1 MDIGYT
7 DRTFNNR
14 SYAPTRDDGFGQGD
28 RSYIF
33 PYGQTSRQMNIAELL
48 KKNFVLVPIIASV
61 VVGTFSGVKYI
72 VSLTETINKNK
83 DEINI
88 IKNTNLKNQIT
99 YISQLTMNQN
109 KIKLEIEREKGS
121 KELLTN
127 KFTTIFEKIK
137 EIEFDIKQ
145 ILLKGSR

>member
-1 MDIGYT
+1 MDFGHT

-14 SYAPTRDDGFGQGD
+14 SYAPTRDDVFRQGN
-28 RSYIF
+28 RSYLF
-33 PYGQTSRQMNIAELL
+33 PHGPISRQMNTAELF
-48 KKNFVLVPIIASV
+48 KKNFVVIPVIASV
-61 VVGTFSGVKYI
+61 IVGTFSGVKYI
-72 VSLTETINKNK
+72 VSLTETINENK
-83 DEINI
+83 RQIGI
-88 IKNTNLKNQIT
+88 IQNTNLKNQIK

-109 KIKLEIEREKGS
+109 QIKLEMEREKGS

-137 EIEFDIKQ
+137 GIEFDIKQ

>member
-1 MDIGYT
+1 VGTNHT
-7 DRTFNNR
+7 DRIVNHC
-14 SYAPTRDDGFGQGD
+14 SYASTRNDGLRQGYRENLPT
-28 RSYIF
+28 
-33 PYGQTSRQMNIAELL
+33 YGQTSRQMNIAELF

-72 VSLTETINKNK
+72 VSLTETINENK
-83 DEINI
+83 KQIGI
-88 IKNTNLKNQIT
+88 IQNTNLKNQIK

-109 KIKLEIEREKGS
+109 QIKLEMEREKGS

-137 EIEFDIKQ
+137 GIEFDIKQ

>member
-1 MDIGYT
+1 
-7 DRTFNNR
+7 
-14 SYAPTRDDGFGQGD
+14 
-28 RSYIF
+28 
-33 PYGQTSRQMNIAELL
+33 MNIAELF

-72 VSLTETINKNK
+72 VSLTETINENK
-83 DEINI
+83 RQIGI
-88 IKNTNLKNQIT
+88 IQNTNLKNQIK

-109 KIKLEIEREKGS
+109 QIKLEMEREKGS

-137 EIEFDIKQ
+137 GIEFDIKQ
-145 ILLKGSR
+145 ILLKGNR

>member
-1 MDIGYT
+1 MDISYT
-7 DRTFNNR
+7 DRTFNDC
-14 SYAPTRDDGFGQGD
+14 SYASTRNDVFRQGD

-33 PYGQTSRQMNIAELL
+33 PHGQISRQMNTAELF
-48 KKNFVLVPIIASV
+48 KKNFVVIPVIASV
-61 VVGTFSGVKYI
+61 IVGTFSGVKYI
-72 VSLTETINKNK
+72 VSLTETINENK
-83 DEINI
+83 RQIGI
-88 IKNTNLKNQIT
+88 IQNTNLKNQIK

-109 KIKLEIEREKGS
+109 QIKLEMEREKGS

-137 EIEFDIKQ
+137 GIEFDIKQ

>member
-1 MDIGYT
+1 MD
-7 DRTFNNR
+7 
-14 SYAPTRDDGFGQGD
+14 
-28 RSYIF
+28 
-33 PYGQTSRQMNIAELL
+33 IAELL

-61 VVGTFSGVKYI
+61 IVGTFTGVKY
-72 VSLTETINKNK
+72 VVDLTETIDENKRQ
-83 DEINI
+83 IGI
-88 IKNTNLKNQIT
+88 IQNTNLKNQIK

-109 KIKLEIEREKGS
+109 KIKLEMEREKGS

>member
-1 MDIGYT
+1 
-7 DRTFNNR
+7 
-14 SYAPTRDDGFGQGD
+14 
-28 RSYIF
+28 
-33 PYGQTSRQMNIAELL
+33 MNIAELL

>member
-1 MDIGYT
+1 
-7 DRTFNNR
+7 
-14 SYAPTRDDGFGQGD
+14 
-28 RSYIF
+28 
-33 PYGQTSRQMNIAELL
+33 MNIAELL

-121 KELLTN
+121 KELLAN

>member
-1 MDIGYT
+1 MDISYT
-7 DRTFNNR
+7 NRTFNDC
-14 SYAPTRDDGFGQGD
+14 SYASTRNDVFRQGD

-33 PYGQTSRQMNIAELL
+33 TYGQISRQMNTAELF
-48 KKNFVLVPIIASV
+48 KKNFVVIPVIASV
-61 VVGTFSGVKYI
+61 IVGTFSGVKYI
-72 VSLTETINKNK
+72 VSLTETINENK
-83 DEINI
+83 RQIGI
-88 IKNTNLKNQIT
+88 IQNTNLKNQIK

-109 KIKLEIEREKGS
+109 QIKLEMEREKGS

-137 EIEFDIKQ
+137 GIEFDIKQ